1 MAIPPVAPHR
11 PIAIARS
18 LRLVN
23 TPVSS
28 DSVAGNVI
36 AAPRP
41 MTARAAISS
50 AGDVAYPPAKLARP
64 NTSSPAIS
72 MPLRPNR
79 SDRLPEVSRSAA
91 KTRL

>member
-1 MAIPPVAPHR
+1 MDS
-11 PIAIARS
+11 ARS

-36 AAPRP
+36 AAPSP

-50 AGDVAYPPAKLARP
+50 AGDVAYPPEKLARP

-79 SDRLPEVSRSAA
+79 SDRLPEVSSSAA

>member
-1 MAIPPVAPHR
+1 MAIPAVAPHR
-11 PIAIARS
+11 PMDSARS
-18 LRLVN
+18 LRPVN

-41 MTARAAISS
+41 MTARAAISP

-79 SDRLPEVSRSAA
+79 SDRLPEVSSSAA

>member
-1 MAIPPVAPHR
+1 M
-11 PIAIARS
+11 
-18 LRLVN
+18 
-23 TPVSS
+23 
-28 DSVAGNVI
+28 AGNVI

-64 NTSSPAIS
+64 NTASPAIS

-79 SDRLPEVSRSAA
+79 SDRLPEVSSSAA